1 MAKDHPTGESG
12 LYSALLELKTPEECY
27 RFLQDVCS
35 YSELSAMEQRYNIA
49 EMLVDKRIYTDDKAP
64 DLSKPVLDKD
74 YTVSAMFGEDAL
86 TGDIKLACV
95 DANGTEITPDTT
107 KVGKVI
113 IHAGGLTAPNGN
125 YTVVFVD
132 GTLTIDERPVYTIK
146 ATAGIH
152 GSITPSGDVDV
163 LHGGSQT
170 FTIAANR
177 GYAISNVKID
187 GVSMLPLL
195 EDPDA
200 APVRDALCLYYQDN
214 SLEAVTDGTYKLIFP
229 HDYLAYGTPGDDGMP
244 GEMIPRRVEEKEL
257 YDMRRDP
264 GERCNVLS
272 QHPEIAEKLEAVAE
286 RYRAELGDDLTGCEG
301 TGRRKP
307 GYR

>member
-1 MAKDHPTGESG
+1 MLTW
-12 LYSALLELKTPEECY
+12 LEE
-27 RFLQDVCS
+27 
-35 YSELSAMEQRYNIA
+35 
-49 EMLVDKRIYTDDKAP
+49 
-64 DLSKPVLDKD
+64 
-74 YTVSAMFGEDAL
+74 
-86 TGDIKLACV
+86 
-95 DANGTEITPDTT
+95 
-107 KVGKVI
+107 
-113 IHAGGLTAPNGN
+113 
-125 YTVVFVD
+125 
-132 GTLTIDERPVYTIK
+132 
-146 ATAGIH
+146 
-152 GSITPSGDVDV
+152 
-163 LHGGSQT
+163 
-170 FTIAANR
+170 
-177 GYAISNVKID
+177 
-187 GVSMLPLL
+187 
-195 EDPDA
+195 PDA